1 MASLE
6 LTPLSE
12 HLDDDEIEA
21 LAGAL
26 AETGAGALD
35 VDDDGDPL
43 IIDSALDDD
52 IFADFLD
59 RLEANEAY
67 CDIYVPAEFEDAVE
81 VAGHKVGS
89 AHALMLVLESMKED
103 FFVEEDEESEDA
115 VEADDELADDFDELD
130 EDETSGLYD
139 TAGDGA
145 IELKDE
151 ELRKM
156 WRQMYRGAKTAV
168 ARRLALFVHT

>member
-12 HLDDDEIEA
+12 HLDDDEIAA
-21 LAGAL
+21 LSGAL
-26 AETGAGALD
+26 AETGADALD
-35 VDDDGDPL
+35 VDEDGDPL
-43 IIDSALDDD
+43 VIDSALDDD

-59 RLEANEAY
+59 RLEANEAF
-67 CDIYVPAEFEDAVE
+67 CDIYVPVEFEDTVE

-103 FFVEEDEESEDA
+103 FFVEDEDDGEEE
-115 VEADDELADDFDELD
+115 EDELAAEFDDLD
-130 EDETSGLYD
+130 EDEAGVYE
-139 TAGDGA
+139 APGDGA

-156 WRQMYRGAKTAV
+156 WRQMYRGAKSALS
-168 ARRLALFVHT
+168 RRLALFVHT

>member
-21 LAGAL
+21 LMGAL
-26 AETGAGALD
+26 SETGAGPLHM
-35 VDDDGDPL
+35 DDEGDP
-43 IIDSALDDD
+43 IVIDNALDDD

-59 RLEANEAY
+59 RLEANEAS
-67 CDIYVPAEFEDAVE
+67 CDIYVPSEFEDAVE

-89 AHALMLVLESMKED
+89 AHALMLVLESMRED
-103 FFVEEDEESEDA
+103 FFVEDGDD
-115 VEADDELADDFDELD
+115 DDELEEDEVASNFDDMDEE
-130 EDETSGLYD
+130 EDETVYD
-139 TAGDGA
+139 TGGASA

-156 WRQMYRGAKTAV
+156 WRQMYRGAKSAV
-168 ARRLALFVHT
+168 ARKLALFVHT

>member
-12 HLDDDEIEA
+12 HLDNDEIEA
-21 LAGAL
+21 LTGAL
-26 AETGAGALD
+26 AETGIGPLD
-35 VDDDGDPL
+35 IDEDGDPIVL
-43 IIDSALDDD
+43 DSALDDD

-59 RLEANEAY
+59 RLAANEAS
-67 CDIYVPAEFEDAVE
+67 CDIYVPSEFEDAVE

-103 FFVEEDEESEDA
+103 FFVEDEDDDAEAEE
-115 VEADDELADDFDELD
+115 VEVAGDFAELED
-130 EDETSGLYD
+130 EDEASVFE
-139 TAGDGA
+139 AGSEAA

-156 WRQMYRGAKTAV
+156 WRQMYRGAKSAV
-168 ARRLALFVHT
+168 ARKLALFVHT

>member
-21 LAGAL
+21 LKGAL
-26 AETGAGALD
+26 AEAGAGPFD
-35 VDDDGDPL
+35 VDEDGDPVV
-43 IIDSALDDD
+43 IEGALDDD

-59 RLEANEAY
+59 RLEANEAS
-67 CDIYVPAEFEDAVE
+67 CDIYVPMEFEDAVE
-81 VAGHKVGS
+81 VGGQRVGS
-89 AHALMLVLESMKED
+89 AQALMLVLESMKED
-103 FFVEEDEESEDA
+103 FFVDEDEEGE
-115 VEADDELADDFDELD
+115 EEQDELAGEFDDMEE
-130 EDETSGLYD
+130 ED
-139 TAGDGA
+139 AGIYEAGSESA

-156 WRQMYRGAKTAV
+156 WRQVYRSAKSAV
-168 ARRLALFVHT
+168 TRKLALFVHT

>member
-21 LAGAL
+21 LASAL

-35 VDDDGDPL
+35 VDEDGDPL
-43 IIDSALDDD
+43 VLDSALDDD

-59 RLEANEAY
+59 RLEANEAS
-67 CDIYVPAEFEDAVE
+67 CDIYLPVEFEDAIE
-81 VAGHKVGS
+81 VGGQKVGS
-89 AHALMLVLESMKED
+89 AQALMLVLESMKED
-103 FFVEEDEESEDA
+103 FFVEDDEDEDEGGE
-115 VEADDELADDFDELD
+115 EDELDDFDDLD
-130 EDETSGLYD
+130 EDETAGIYD
-139 TAGDGA
+139 GGGDGG

-156 WRQMYRGAKTAV
+156 WRQMYRGAKSAI

>member
-35 VDDDGDPL
+35 VDEDGDSL
-43 IIDSALDDD
+43 VIDSALDDD

-59 RLEANEAY
+59 RLEANEAS
-67 CDIYVPAEFEDAVE
+67 CDVYVPMEFEDSVE

-89 AHALMLVLESMKED
+89 AQALMLVLESMKED
-103 FFVEEDEESEDA
+103 FFVEDDEDDEAEE
-115 VEADDELADDFDELD
+115 DELAGDLDDLD
-130 EDETSGLYD
+130 EDEAAGMID
-139 TAGDGA
+139 TGGDGA

-151 ELRKM
+151 ELRSM

>member
-21 LAGAL
+21 LASAL

-35 VDDDGDPL
+35 VDEDGDPL
-43 IIDSALDDD
+43 VIDSALDDD

-59 RLEANEAY
+59 RLEANEAS
-67 CDIYVPAEFEDAVE
+67 CDIYLPVEFEDAIE
-81 VAGHKVGS
+81 VGGQKVGS
-89 AHALMLVLESMKED
+89 AQALMLVLESMKED
-103 FFVEEDEESEDA
+103 FFVEDDEDEDEGGE
-115 VEADDELADDFDELD
+115 EDELGDFDDLD
-130 EDETSGLYD
+130 EDETAGLYD
-139 TAGDGA
+139 GGGDGG

-156 WRQMYRGAKTAV
+156 WRQMYRGAKSAI

>member
-12 HLDDDEIEA
+12 HLDEDEIDA
-21 LAGAL
+21 LASAL

-35 VDDDGDPL
+35 VDEDGDPL
-43 IIDSALDDD
+43 VLDSALDDD

-59 RLEANEAY
+59 RLEANEAS
-67 CDIYVPAEFEDAVE
+67 CDIYLPVEFEDAIE
-81 VAGHKVGS
+81 VGGQKIGS
-89 AHALMLVLESMKED
+89 AQALMLVLESMKED
-103 FFVEEDEESEDA
+103 FFVEDEEEEDDA
-115 VEADDELADDFDELD
+115 GDDEELDDFVDLDD
-130 EDETSGLYD
+130 EDEAAGPYD
-139 TAGDGA
+139 TGGDGA

-156 WRQMYRGAKTAV
+156 WRQMYRGAKSAIT
-168 ARRLALFVHT
+168 RRLALFVHT